1 MVTEFDCSFWRDGCP
16 IDMNKHLVRD
26 ASDNVLPKGAR
37 PSAEPAAAPDDKL
50 PAWQRRLILVALT
63 VLSWAIVGS
72 IAIVVVAVVR
82 HLDW

>member
-1 MVTEFDCSFWRDGCP
+1 MDK
-16 IDMNKHLVRD
+16 NKYLVWEAAED
-26 ASDNVLPKGAR
+26 VLPEGAR

-63 VLSWAIVGS
+63 VLSWAIVGG